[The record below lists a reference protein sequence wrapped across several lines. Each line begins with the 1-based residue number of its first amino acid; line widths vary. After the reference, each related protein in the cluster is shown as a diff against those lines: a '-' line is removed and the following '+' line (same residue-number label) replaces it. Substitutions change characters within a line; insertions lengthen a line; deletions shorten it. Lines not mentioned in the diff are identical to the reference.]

1 MGIRNRINLT
11 RKQPP
16 QILGEVKP
24 DEQYEEVTMLNGIGE
39 TTTYLVRTSQIEEA
53 LVDNQAFLSQD
64 LFSGELAR
72 EMAKK
77 RIAMRY
83 LGKKAL
89 GLAQELKQI

>member
-1 MGIRNRINLT
+1 LYMGIRNRINFT
-11 RKQPP
+11 KEQPP

-24 DEQYEEVTMLNGIGE
+24 DEQYEEVTMFNGIGE
-39 TTTYLVRTSQIEEA
+39 TTTYRVRTSQIEEA
-53 LVDNQAFLSQD
+53 LVDDQAF
-64 LFSGELAR
+64 FSGDLAR

-83 LGKKAL
+83 LGNKAL